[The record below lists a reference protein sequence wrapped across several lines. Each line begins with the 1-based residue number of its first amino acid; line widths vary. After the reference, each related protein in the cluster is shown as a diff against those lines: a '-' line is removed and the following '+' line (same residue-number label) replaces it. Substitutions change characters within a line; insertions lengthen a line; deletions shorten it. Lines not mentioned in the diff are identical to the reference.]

1 MNASTS
7 TPARPASLRPGT
19 AARRRSLSLTAALA
33 AAGLLLAGCGSDD
46 GGGGGGATSAPV
58 PSSTSEATSPEP
70 TTPAPEPSA
79 EPSATST
86 PEPGVGAG
94 CPATDGGIPE
104 GAATSEVVDVDGD
117 GRADTAWIT
126 GGADRTFGITTA
138 SGATFSAPIESASP
152 IGASAVVNT
161 VGADLTPIA
170 LVDLGRQAQLFSLD
184 GCAVTQTVDD
194 GGQPYVFDRGF
205 GDQGTGVGCTDVDG
219 VLHLAGLLATEEG
232 DGWTV
237 TRTLVDL
244 TPSGDVATN
253 GAVDVVAEGAAATD
267 AVVTTAQEVS
277 CGDLVAGDGGLV
289 EPES

>member
-1 MNASTS
+1 MNVSTS
-7 TPARPASLRPGT
+7 TPTRPASLRRGT
-19 AARRRSLSLTAALA
+19 AARSRSLSLTAALA

-46 GGGGGGATSAPV
+46 DGGGGDGTSAPA
-58 PSSTSEATSPEP
+58 PSATSEAPSAEP

-138 SGATFSAPIESASP
+138 SGATFSAAVESASP

-205 GDQGTGVGCTDVDG
+205 SDQGTGVGCTDVDG

-232 DGWTV
+232 DSWTV

-289 EPES
+289 EPGS

>member
-1 MNASTS
+1 M
-7 TPARPASLRPGT
+7 
-19 AARRRSLSLTAALA
+19 
-33 AAGLLLAGCGSDD
+33 
-46 GGGGGGATSAPV
+46 
-58 PSSTSEATSPEP
+58 
-70 TTPAPEPSA
+70 
-79 EPSATST
+79 
-86 PEPGVGAG
+86 
-94 CPATDGGIPE
+94 
-104 GAATSEVVDVDGD
+104 DGD

-126 GGADRTFGITTA
+126 GGADRMLGITTA
-138 SGATFSAPIESASP
+138 SGATFSAPIDSASP
-152 IGASAVVNT
+152 IAASAVVNT

-184 GCAVTQTVDD
+184 GCAVTQTVDQ

-244 TPSGDVATN
+244 DPSGDVATN
-253 GAVDVVAEGAAATD
+253 GAVEVVAQGAAATD

-289 EPES
+289 EPTS

>member
-1 MNASTS
+1 MH
-7 TPARPASLRPGT
+7 
-19 AARRRSLSLTAALA
+19 RRSFAVTAALA
-33 AAGLLLAGCGSDD
+33 AAGLILAGCGSDD
-46 GGGGGGATSAPV
+46 DGGGGATSSAPA
-58 PSSTSEATSPEP
+58 PSATTSAPASDPA
-70 TTPAPEPSA
+70 TTPAPTASATA
-79 EPSATST
+79 EPTPST
-86 PEPGVGAG
+86 GVGDG
-94 CPATDGGIPE
+94 CPATDGGIPD

-126 GGADRTFGITTA
+126 GGPDRALGITTA
-138 SGATFSAPIESASP
+138 SGATFSAPIDSASP
-152 IGASAVVNT
+152 IAASAVVST

-184 GCAVTQTVDD
+184 GCAVTQTVDQ

-244 TPSGDVATN
+244 DPSGEVATN
-253 GAVDVVAEGAAATD
+253 GAAEVVAEGAAATD

-289 EPES
+289 EPTS